1 MIIAMIIARDYCRDY
16 CRDLAVIALFMFDLI
31 VPFRVKMSRVFWK
44 IK

>member
-1 MIIAMIIARDYCRDY
+1 VIIAVVIARD
-16 CRDLAVIALFMFDLI
+16 VIALAIIALFIFDLI